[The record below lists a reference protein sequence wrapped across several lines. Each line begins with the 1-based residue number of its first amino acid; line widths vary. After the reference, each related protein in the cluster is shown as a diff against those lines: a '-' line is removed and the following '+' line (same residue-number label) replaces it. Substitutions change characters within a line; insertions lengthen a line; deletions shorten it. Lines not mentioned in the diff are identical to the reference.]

1 MEIENKVW
9 YDKHYKIML
18 LIPVLLFIFSI
29 GYLINFQIKNGDI
42 IYKDVS
48 LTGGTT
54 ITVFDANVKIDE
66 IKSALEKDFSDI
78 SIREI
83 LDFRTGAQKGFILET
98 KATTEKIK
106 PALEDYLGYVL
117 NQNNSSIEFSG
128 ESVSLGFYK
137 QLRFS
142 VLIAFLLMALVVF
155 LIFRTFVPSAAVI
168 FAALADITMTLFVVD
183 IFGITLS
190 VAGIVSFLMLIGY
203 SVDTDILLTTRVLKG
218 KEGSVN
224 ERIYGA
230 FKTGMTMTLTAIA
243 AISVSLFFV
252 YSASGTLRQMFTIIL
267 IGLFFDMINTW
278 LTNASI
284 IKWYAEKKV
293 KT

>member
-1 MEIENKVW
+1 
-9 YDKHYKIML
+9 
-18 LIPVLLFIFSI
+18 
-29 GYLINFQIKNGDI
+29 
-42 IYKDVS
+42 
-48 LTGGTT
+48 
-54 ITVFDANVKIDE
+54 
-66 IKSALEKDFSDI
+66 
-78 SIREI
+78 
-83 LDFRTGAQKGFILET
+83 
-98 KATTEKIK
+98 
-106 PALEDYLGYVL
+106 
-117 NQNNSSIEFSG
+117 
-128 ESVSLGFYK
+128 
-137 QLRFS
+137 
-142 VLIAFLLMALVVF
+142 MALVVF

-203 SVDTDILLTTRVLKG
+203 SVDTDILLTTRVLNG

-267 IGLFFDMINTW
+267 IGLFFDIINTW